1 MRLNQTK
8 IAGAALLAVAFVA
21 GYAANKYNKPKSVLH
36 VITMHYKDGT
46 TDEQKKA
53 VLDATEKMAS
63 EVPGLKNIWLKTAKV
78 QGSYMDKQPDGSMKA
93 RPFTDVIGMEFEDDA
108 AFKAYADHP
117 SHKAW
122 EKIYTDARG
131 RSSTVDV
138 TN

>member
-1 MRLNQTK
+1 MKLK
-8 IAGAALLAVAFVA
+8 AAIVACAALAAAAFAV
-21 GYAANKYNKPKSVLH
+21 NKYNKPKSVLH
-36 VITMHYKDGT
+36 VITLHYKDGV

-63 EVPGLKNIWLKTAKV
+63 EVPGLKNLWLKTAKV
-78 QGSYMDKQPDGSMKA
+78 QGSYMEKQADGSMKA
-93 RPFTDVIGMEFEDDA
+93 RPFTDVIGMEFEDEA

-117 SHKAW
+117 AHKAW
-122 EKIYTDARG
+122 EKIYTEARG